1 MKRSFLLLV
10 GFAIGLPSVG
20 LTDQLLVLN
29 KSDATL
35 VFADPASGK
44 VSAPVPTG
52 DGPHEIEL
60 SADGRTAFVSNYGA
74 SVPGN
79 TLSVIDVVSRKEL
92 KRVDLGDL
100 RRPHGLSFSKGSL
113 YFTVEGAQRIGRLD
127 PATLRVDW
135 TFETGQHGTHMV
147 LASRD
152 GRQLFATN
160 MGSGNVSVLEQDSK
174 GEWRQTLVSVGAGPE
189 GLDQSPD
196 GKELWVAHSRDGGI
210 SIIDVATKE
219 MFQTLD
225 AQTQRSNRLKFTR
238 DGARVLVSDL
248 GAGELVVF
256 DARSRQ
262 KLRSVKLGR
271 APTGILIA
279 PDGRHAFVAVSG
291 DNRIAVVDLESLS
304 VARTI
309 EPGNSP
315 DGMAWARPGQ

>member
-10 GFAIGLPSVG
+10 GLAIGLPSLG
-20 LTDQLLVLN
+20 IADQLLVLN

-35 VFADPASGK
+35 VFVDPATGK
-44 VSAPVPTG
+44 VSAPVSTG

-74 SVPGN
+74 STPGN
-79 TLSVIDVVSRKEL
+79 TLSVIDVASRKES
-92 KRVDLGDL
+92 KRVDLGEL
-100 RRPHGLSFSKGSL
+100 RRPHGLAFSKGSL
-113 YFTVEGAQRIGRLD
+113 YFTAEGAQRIGRLD
-127 PATLRVDW
+127 PATQRVDW
-135 TFETGQHGTHMV
+135 TFETGQQGTHMV

-152 GRQLFATN
+152 GKMLFASN
-160 MGSGNVSVLEQDSK
+160 IASGTVGVLEQDSK
-174 GEWRQTLVSVGAGPE
+174 GEWGQTLVTVGAGPE

-196 GKELWVAHSRDGGI
+196 GRELWVAHSRDGGI
-210 SIIDVATKE
+210 SIIDVATKKVI
-219 MFQTLD
+219 QTFD
-225 AQTQRSNRLKFTR
+225 AHTQRSNRLKFTR

-256 DARSRQ
+256 DAHSRQ
-262 KLRSVKLGR
+262 KVRSVKLGQ
-271 APTGILIA
+271 APTGILVA

-291 DNRIAVVDLESLS
+291 HNRIAVVDLESLS

-315 DGMAWARPGQ
+315 DGMAWTR